1 MHEIVLKTTPSLFL
15 RTLSRTVTPFLF
27 FSLGKKKVGGNTI
40 IHTIRINLP
49 FHFGYAI
56 LIIIDVLQQKLKDF
70 SLPYDKE
77 KS

>member
-1 MHEIVLKTTPSLFL
+1 MHKKVLKTTPSLFL
-15 RTLSRTVTPFLF
+15 RTLLRTVTPFLF

-49 FHFGYAI
+49 SHSGYAI
-56 LIIIDVLQQKLKDF
+56 LIIIDILQQKLKDF
-70 SLPYDKE
+70 SLPYDTE